1 MEPDLAVQILR
12 ESLTVMFE
20 VAGPILLV
28 ALVSGTLIAVLQ
40 AATQVNEMTLSFVP
54 KLAAVGALLWTMS
67 SFLLGK
73 LTAFGERMFELVAAL
88 GGAR

>member
-12 ESLTVMFE
+12 EALTVMFE

-28 ALVSGTLIAVLQ
+28 ALVSGTVIAILQ

-73 LTAFGERMFELVAAL
+73 LTAFGERMFELVAVL